1 MKKLFRLSTVPVSL
15 NILLK
20 GQLAYLN
27 NFYQVTAVSGPGK
40 DLDEVAEREKVK
52 VFPIEMQRKIS
63 PVKDLVSLWQLYKY
77 FRKEKPDIIHSI
89 TPKAGLLS
97 MLAGKL
103 AGVPIRV
110 HTFTGLIFPSRSGI
124 MQQLL
129 INMDRLLCLSATHII
144 PEGEGVKND
153 LIQYHITKK
162 ALRIIANGNVNG
174 IDTCFFDPAC
184 VDELEQ
190 SKLKNQLGIS
200 PHDFVFIFVGRL
212 VSEKGINELVN
223 AFRIL
228 KEKLQNPTGQKIKLL
243 LVGPQEPELDPLKP
257 EVLSEI
263 ITNQDIIT
271 VGFQQDVRPFFSVSD
286 ALVFPSYREGFPN
299 VVMQAG
305 AMGLPAIVTD
315 INGCNEIIKE
325 GKNGVIIPPK
335 DSGALE
341 LAMQRLVTDQPFLAS
356 LQSNARIMIEQR
368 YKQQVVWEALLD
380 EYQKKSK

>member
-1 MKKLFRLSTVPVSL
+1 M
-15 NILLK
+15 LK

-77 FRKEKPDIIHSI
+77 FREEKPDIIHSI

-129 INMDRLLCLSATHII
+129 IKMDRLLCLSATHII

-162 ALRIIANGNVNG
+162 TLKIIANGNVNG

-200 PHDFVFIFVGRL
+200 AHDFVFVFVGRL

-228 KEKLQNPTGQKIKLL
+228 KKKLQNPTGQKIKLL

-263 ITNQDIIT
+263 TTNQDIIT

-325 GKNGVIIPPK
+325 GENGVIIPPK

-380 EYQKKSK
+380 EYQKMSK

>member
-77 FRKEKPDIIHSI
+77 FREEKPDIIHSI

-129 INMDRLLCLSATHII
+129 IKMDRLLCLSATHII

-162 ALRIIANGNVNG
+162 TLKIIANGNVNG

-200 PHDFVFIFVGRL
+200 AHDFVFVFVGRL

-263 ITNQDIIT
+263 TTNQDIIT

-325 GKNGVIIPPK
+325 GENGVIIPPK

-368 YKQQVVWEALLD
+368 YKQQLVWEALLD
-380 EYQKKSK
+380 EYQKMSK